1 MSKKMV
7 KRITS
12 TCIAALSLCLA
23 AGCGGSGAG
32 SNSSKITEINVLC
45 FDGTAGDE
53 WMREAGERFAAANAT
68 KSFEEG
74 KTGVRVNVQKKRDIP
89 YSTLNSDGNDIY
101 FDESR
106 PNPYIL
112 SAKNWVLDIS
122 DVVAPIADKIDAEIL
137 GRMKGVD
144 GNYYALPSIE
154 WDSGVSY
161 DVDYFENNNLYFAD
175 TTETNVKP
183 YNSKFGT
190 GKFIGNKN
198 AKKSCGPN
206 GLCGDYDDGLPATL
220 QQYAILCD
228 YIKSKG
234 DNAIILCGSGSVY
247 SFYWTHGI
255 WASLAGGDAMNTV
268 YCNYGD
274 EGVQV
279 EVVTGFSETQKM
291 FGVADA
297 PAMPTVETITLT
309 EENGYKAYD
318 MSARYYS
325 LAFLELAYKEGWF
338 NMDELRTSSSSNTNA
353 QIQFINGSANG
364 ANNVMLYDAS
374 YWYHEGVEVGA
385 FSKYA
390 KEHPEAPDRNVAFMP
405 MPTQLMGVE
414 VQAQETSKGNTLLNI
429 GSAFIFANKKVEK
442 NAGKLNAVKQ
452 FLSFLY
458 SAPELKTFTET
469 TGLTIPMEYDYD
481 IEKLGG
487 YYKQL
492 SELRRD
498 SEIVNYASESMRF
511 KKNFDAFSLYY
522 DAPLHR
528 YSINGKLFTDG
539 YIRAFKDVNGT
550 AKEIFTST
558 QRAKGTWDAMQV

>member
-1 MSKKMV
+1 M
-7 KRITS
+7 
-12 TCIAALSLCLA
+12 
-23 AGCGGSGAG
+23 
-32 SNSSKITEINVLC
+32 
-45 FDGTAGDE
+45 
-53 WMREAGERFAAANAT
+53 
-68 KSFEEG
+68 
-74 KTGVRVNVQKKRDIP
+74 
-89 YSTLNSDGNDIY
+89 
-101 FDESR
+101 
-106 PNPYIL
+106 
-112 SAKNWVLDIS
+112 
-122 DVVAPIADKIDAEIL
+122 VAPIADKIDAEIL

-414 VQAQETSKGNTLLNI
+414 VEAQETSKGNTLLNL

-558 QRAKGTWDAMQV
+558 QRPKGTWDAMQV